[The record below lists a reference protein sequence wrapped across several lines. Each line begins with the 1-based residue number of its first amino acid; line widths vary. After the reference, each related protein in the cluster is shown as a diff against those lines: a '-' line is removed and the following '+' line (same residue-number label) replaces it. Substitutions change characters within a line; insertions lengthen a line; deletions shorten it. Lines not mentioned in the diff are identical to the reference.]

1 MYEAKIS
8 TNAFLEIEKTLDRYY
23 AIRDLNDKRSYTI
36 NNPQMEFIMDNIS
49 SFLGVIDFHNNNY
62 LYVSDSCKSMLGVEP
77 SELYEKEKGMQKAVE
92 LFRPDHAIQFS
103 TIILPAFLEL
113 CKENIADNGVKK
125 MKMTYTNKLMTA
137 NGSYRW
143 FFHQITMLDTDEN
156 GMPLIAVKLIND
168 IDDLKTDE
176 NINLVVSKKNKD
188 GVYDIILEKTIQAAS
203 ENNITI
209 TTREREII
217 QLTSQGLSSKSIAEE
232 LFISAHTVNTHKKNM
247 LRKLNLTSSNQ
258 LVRYA
263 MANGVLY

>member
-1 MYEAKIS
+1 MYETKIA

-23 AIRDLNDKRSYTI
+23 AIRNTNDKRNYI
-36 NNPQMEFIMDNIS
+36 IDNPQMEFIMNNIS
-49 SFLGVIDFHNNNY
+49 SFLGVIDFHNNCY

-77 SELYEKEKGMQKAVE
+77 SELYEKNKGMQRAVDI
-92 LFRPDHAIQFS
+92 FYPDHAVQFS
-103 TIILPAFLEL
+103 TVILATFLKL
-113 CKENIADNGVKK
+113 CQENLADNGVKK

-137 NGSYRW
+137 SGSHRW

-168 IDDLKTDE
+168 IDDLKSDD
-176 NINLVVSKKNKD
+176 NINFVVSKKND
-188 GVYDIILEKTIQAAS
+188 QGVYDIIYEKLISSSQESAIA
-203 ENNITI
+203 I

-217 QLTSQGLSSKSIAEE
+217 QLTSQGLSSKSIADE

-247 LRKLNLTSSNQ
+247 LKKLNLTSSSQ